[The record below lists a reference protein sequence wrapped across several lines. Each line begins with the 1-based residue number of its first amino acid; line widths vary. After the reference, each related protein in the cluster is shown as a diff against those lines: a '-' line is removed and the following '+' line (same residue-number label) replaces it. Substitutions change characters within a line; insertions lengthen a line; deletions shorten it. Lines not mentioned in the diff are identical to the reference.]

1 MCTFINQMFTG
12 EGDLRGNFVT
22 YQYNAP
28 HIHSA
33 SEKGRGCLVSTVINY
48 YTTLRCSVLPTL
60 QNMNWKEYPFVYYSS
75 HSSPHTHTHILPNW
89 LQLISFKILQVSKW
103 NARVC
108 NNYGFHRIRF
118 KTNDEKHPFFWM
130 FYALKFDLILFLLV
144 YGNDLKREQEWY
156 ESPLHTIVASW

>member
-75 HSSPHTHTHILPNW
+75 HSSPHTHTYSPIGYS
-89 LQLISFKILQVSKW
+89 SFHSKFFKSQNETREYAIIMVFIGFDSKQTTKNIPSFECFMHW
-103 NARVC
+103 N
-108 NNYGFHRIRF
+108 
-118 KTNDEKHPFFWM
+118 
-130 FYALKFDLILFLLV
+130 LILF
-144 YGNDLKREQEWY
+144 YFYWFTG
-156 ESPLHTIVASW
+156 TI